1 MEGTRPK
8 LPEMWTDP
16 ATNPTVKH
24 PAAVG
29 LIRAMEWCWTHDP
42 ELRPSAREVSDH
54 LEKELQRLEFALLFL
69 YQKFC
74 VRCSVGLV

>member
-42 ELRPSAREVSDH
+42 ELRPSAREVSDY
-54 LEKELQRLEFALLFL
+54 LQKELQKLELSPSQLKD
-69 YQKFC
+69 Q
-74 VRCSVGLV
+74 